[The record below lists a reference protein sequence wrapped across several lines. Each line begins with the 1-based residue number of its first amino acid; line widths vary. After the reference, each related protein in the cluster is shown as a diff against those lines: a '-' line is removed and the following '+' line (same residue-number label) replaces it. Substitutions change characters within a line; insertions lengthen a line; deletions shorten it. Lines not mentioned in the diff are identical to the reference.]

1 MNQAVKCKGY
11 KDLEHFFA
19 VRKGREELDQKSRK
33 IQWSLSEDEILYLDK
48 VLAHRTYQFAMSLYK
63 ELRYKD
69 GDTRDKNLTW
79 TKVDAWFRQAIDFYN
94 EIEVPTE
101 NRHQTQPLFID
112 IIVKITI
119 LRSYANLQN
128 KKLLTAEKLLE
139 CSKVMIEMLDK
150 EKLKI
155 IMDEREEAP
164 VIPLDILKQK
174 FLLNNAVLS
183 YSLN

>member
-1 MNQAVKCKGY
+1 
-11 KDLEHFFA
+11 
-19 VRKGREELDQKSRK
+19 
-33 IQWSLSEDEILYLDK
+33 
-48 VLAHRTYQFAMSLYK
+48 
-63 ELRYKD
+63 
-69 GDTRDKNLTW
+69 
-79 TKVDAWFRQAIDFYN
+79 
-94 EIEVPTE
+94 
-101 NRHQTQPLFID
+101 
-112 IIVKITI
+112 
-119 LRSYANLQN
+119 
-128 KKLLTAEKLLE
+128 LLTAEKLLE